1 MGGQGGGGAI
11 QAPLRPSAE
20 MLGAS
25 TSMWRRSEAKCCTYC
40 LAGTTRK
47 RLHER
52 TGHVWKAVVE
62 RQGAA
67 EQHSRSQG
75 IHSSPVV
82 ITPAAETQRALG
94 PLSKGAWEGK
104 RAEREHRHVV

>member
-1 MGGQGGGGAI
+1 MSRNSGKVFVCPAGALMGGQGGGGAI

-47 RLHER
+47 RLHGS
-52 TGHVWKAVVE
+52 TGRVCKAVLE
-62 RQGAA
+62 RQGVK
-67 EQHSRSQG
+67 EVCSRS
-75 IHSSPVV
+75 
-82 ITPAAETQRALG
+82 
-94 PLSKGAWEGK
+94 
-104 RAEREHRHVV
+104 